1 MNYCPIKEGVPLEIE
16 NLYPG
21 SWGSNCYLLTVGSHA
36 ALVDPSANAAVLMD
50 AVAQKGA
57 VLDFILLTHGHFD
70 HIVSIDTLRQYT
82 DAPVMI
88 HEDDSEM
95 LGDSTKNAFFT
106 FFRQERTYRD
116 ADRLLTDGDVLMLGE
131 ETIRVVHTPGHSAGS
146 VCYLCNED
154 QLLLTGDTL
163 FDEGIGRTDLWK
175 GDSDRLRS
183 SLQKLRTYPQN
194 MHIYPG
200 HGAPAR
206 LGIALDLAAYLI

>member
-1 MNYCPIKEGVPLEIE
+1 MEIE

-36 ALVDPSANAAVLMD
+36 ALVDPSANASTLMD

-57 VLDFILLTHGHFD
+57 ILKLILLTHGHFD

-88 HEDDSEM
+88 HEDDAEM
-95 LGDSTKNAFFT
+95 LGNSSKNAFYT
-106 FFRQERTYRD
+106 FFRQEKSYRE
-116 ADRLLTDGDVLMLGE
+116 ADRLLTDGEILKLGD
-131 ETIRVVHTPGHSAGS
+131 ETIRVIHTPGHSAGS
-146 VCYLCNED
+146 VCYLCNEN
-154 QLLLTGDTL
+154 QFLLTGDTL
-163 FDEGIGRTDLWK
+163 FDEGVGRCDLWK
-175 GDSDRLRS
+175 GNADRLKS
-183 SLQKLRTYPQN
+183 SLKKLRSYPQN
-194 MHIYPG
+194 SLIYPG